1 MTFEEIQSTIEG
13 MLAVQQQLQTSQ
25 VGLTAELIEVK
36 ESIKEMREHGMQNDR
51 RLTLLIGHSFE
62 REEDYRGHFGKN
74 N

>member
-36 ESIKEMREHGMQNDR
+36 ESIKELGVD
-51 RLTLLIGHSFE
+51 IA
-62 REEDYRGHFGKN
+62 
-74 N
+74 